1 MTKQATIHA
10 SALNSNN
17 PSQIAIICSQFNSA
31 ITTRLQHE
39 CCKRLHINGIQA
51 AQYKIIS
58 VPGAVEIPFA
68 AQCAADSGHY
78 RAVIALGAVIRGET
92 SHYDVVCQQVAYGC
106 QRVMLDYKLPVIF
119 GVITANNMQQAQA
132 RCDGVK
138 CNFGANAADAVLKM
152 LALQC

>member
-1 MTKQATIHA
+1 M
-10 SALNSNN
+10 L
-17 PSQIAIICSQFNSA
+17 PIAA
-31 ITTRLQHE
+31 
-39 CCKRLHINGIQA
+39 
-51 AQYKIIS
+51 KILAKKEDYDVI
-58 VPGAVEIPFA
+58 
-68 AQCAADSGHY
+68 
-78 RAVIALGAVIRGET
+78 IALGAVIRGET